1 MLRESIII
9 PGLTFRYGSARE
21 STHERAL
28 TVIYTVLLK
37 RCVRMLSPISAECR
51 NTYRSQQSEQPNI
64 VIENI
69 RYIDSHT
76 VDTRCRTRRLSFW
89 CISLSLWDTNSPGV
103 FRITSL
109 YFIYRALCAVAP
121 LLAYLRSRLCLWCV
135 ESSFKVCLRYMSEE
149 CLSLSVRRGQEI
161 T

>member
-51 NTYRSQQSEQPNI
+51 NKYRSQQSEQNLHNPLAKPNI

-76 VDTRCRTRRLSFW
+76 PWTHAAVHGVYLSGV
-89 CISLSLWDTNSPGV
+89 SL
-103 FRITSL
+103 
-109 YFIYRALCAVAP
+109 
-121 LLAYLRSRLCLWCV
+121 
-135 ESSFKVCLRYMSEE
+135 
-149 CLSLSVRRGQEI
+149 
-161 T
+161 